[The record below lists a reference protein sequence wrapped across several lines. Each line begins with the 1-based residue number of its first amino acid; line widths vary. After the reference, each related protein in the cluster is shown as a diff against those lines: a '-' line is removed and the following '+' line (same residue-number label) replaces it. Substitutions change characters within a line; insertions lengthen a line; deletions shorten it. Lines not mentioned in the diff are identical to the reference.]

1 MCTPYQFQVVSSFP
15 EHEKKFLQ
23 WKDQARRETKKKGSY
38 HAFHGS
44 PITNW
49 HSIIRTG
56 TNSLAHSLAI
66 PIYLSDSHFLGYWIL
81 YLVILFC
88 YRTSKW
94 IRSWYLYGPTS
105 LLLTWI
111 YARWPIG
118 YSWGMQILSISTIYS
133 SIWSQMDVF
142 YPLISLLDINILLLI
157 GMETFYV

>member
-23 WKDQARRETKKKGSY
+23 WKERARSETKKKGSY

-56 TNSLAHSLAI
+56 TNSLTLVI
-66 PIYLSDSHFLGYWIL
+66 PILLSGYHLLGYSIL

-94 IRSWYLYGPTS
+94 ICSWYLYGPTS
-105 LLLTWI
+105 LLFTWI
-111 YARWPIG
+111 YACWPIG
-118 YSWGMQILSISTIYS
+118 YSWGMQILSIPTIYS
-133 SIWSQMDVF
+133 SI
-142 YPLISLLDINILLLI
+142 
-157 GMETFYV
+157 